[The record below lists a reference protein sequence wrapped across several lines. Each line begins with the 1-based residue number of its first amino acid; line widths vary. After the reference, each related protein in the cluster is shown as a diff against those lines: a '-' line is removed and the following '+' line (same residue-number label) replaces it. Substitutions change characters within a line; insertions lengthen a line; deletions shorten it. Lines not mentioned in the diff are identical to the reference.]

1 MWEQPARLHPEQAAA
16 LSRQLARMIE
26 ASNAGKAGPAQHRSE
41 EASPPAPSTPGFVRC
56 CLRAKKY
63 EVGRALQLASN
74 YAHFRARTGW
84 GGASVRAAA
93 LRQELRSG
101 LNLLL
106 PYPDAEGNVV
116 LTQTMRRMLLAT
128 CRNCSNSSIQ

>member
-1 MWEQPARLHPEQAAA
+1 M
-16 LSRQLARMIE
+16 
-26 ASNAGKAGPAQHRSE
+26 
-41 EASPPAPSTPGFVRC
+41 
-56 CLRAKKY
+56 
-63 EVGRALQLASN
+63 ALQVATN

-93 LRQELRSG
+93 LRRELRSG

-116 LTQTMRRMLLAT
+116 LTQTMRRMLHSGCALEGLQRAGYYLLHRALQRRT
-128 CRNCSNSSIQ
+128 AQERGITLVLDHLPTSPHLSPHLPTSPHISPHLPASRARCST